1 MQNVILKTTIF
12 LALVTLRLGK
22 AYGKN
27 VVLLNVN
34 LNSQNCRGPRTPI

>member
-1 MQNVILKTTIF
+1 MQNVILKTIIF

-22 AYGKN
+22 VYAKN

-34 LNSQNCRGPRTPI
+34 LISGNCRGSRTPI